1 MTTLDRPEVPMKGR
15 FAVLLSISR
24 RCTIPR
30 FTGVFAPTLLLT
42 LLLGCATSFSWSRSA
57 RATSLLSGSLLS
69 GAGNMSVASGSGS
82 VSLVS
87 CSRDSCSVT
96 LGGSDSRAHVLA
108 TTIGLRCI
116 DGDQV
121 TLRVEDQ
128 DVTCTQGQSLPV
140 GSLLLTCTAVTD
152 DTVTFT
158 VARG

>member
-1 MTTLDRPEVPMKGR
+1 MKGR

-57 RATSLLSGSLLS
+57 RATSLLSG
-69 GAGNMSVASGSGS
+69 AVNMSVASGSGSGS

-121 TLRVEDQ
+121 TLRVDDQ
-128 DVTCTQGQSLPV
+128 DVTCTQGQSVPV

>member
-57 RATSLLSGSLLS
+57 RATSLLSGAS
-69 GAGNMSVASGSGS
+69 NMSVASGSGS

-128 DVTCTQGQSLPV
+128 DVTCTQGQSVPV

>member
-57 RATSLLSGSLLS
+57 RATSLLSG
-69 GAGNMSVASGSGS
+69 AGNMSVASGSGS

-108 TTIGLRCI
+108 TTIALRCI

-128 DVTCTQGQSLPV
+128 DVTCTQGQSVPV

>member
-57 RATSLLSGSLLS
+57 RATSLLSG
-69 GAGNMSVASGSGS
+69 AVNMSVASGSGS

-128 DVTCTQGQSLPV
+128 DVTCTQGQSVPV

>member
-57 RATSLLSGSLLS
+57 RATSLLSG
-69 GAGNMSVASGSGS
+69 AGNMSVAS

>member
-1 MTTLDRPEVPMKGR
+1 MKGR

-30 FTGVFAPTLLLT
+30 FTGVFAPTLLMT

-57 RATSLLSGSLLS
+57 RATSLLSG
-69 GAGNMSVASGSGS
+69 AGNMSVASGS

-128 DVTCTQGQSLPV
+128 DVTCTQGQSVPV

>member
-1 MTTLDRPEVPMKGR
+1 MKGR

-57 RATSLLSGSLLS
+57 RATSLLSG
-69 GAGNMSVASGSGS
+69 AGNMSVASGSGS

-108 TTIGLRCI
+108 TTIGLTGI
-116 DGDQV
+116 DGDRV
-121 TLRVEDQ
+121 TLQVEDQ
-128 DVTCTQGQSLPV
+128 DVTCTRGQSVSV

-158 VARG
+158 VVRG

>member
-57 RATSLLSGSLLS
+57 RATSLLSG
-69 GAGNMSVASGSGS
+69 AVNMSVASGSGS

>member
-1 MTTLDRPEVPMKGR
+1 MTTLDRPEVTMKGR

-24 RCTIPR
+24 RWTIPR

-57 RATSLLSGSLLS
+57 RATSLLSG
-69 GAGNMSVASGSGS
+69 AVNMSVASGSGS

-96 LGGSDSRAHVLA
+96 LGGIDSRAHVLA

-128 DVTCTQGQSLPV
+128 DVTCTQGQSVPV